1 VPVRS
6 SRDLLSLK
14 LNPTGY
20 LAASGA
26 VYAAAAMIYNAHF
39 HHGVLSTPVLLAAI
53 GAVAGLLI
61 HTQVT
66 PVAAPRDGNG
76 NLLVPAP
83 LSAVQAAV
91 VPPAPLLV
99 PRLPDSAYPPGA
111 VPLDTSGVPPDEE
124 PQVPAG

>member
-1 VPVRS
+1 VR
-6 SRDLLSLK
+6 RLPDLLNLK

-26 VYAAAAMIYNAHF
+26 VYAAAAMVYNAHY

-53 GAVAGLLI
+53 GAVAGVLL

-76 NLLVPAP
+76 NPLIPAP
-83 LSAVQAAV
+83 LSAVQA
-91 VPPAPLLV
+91 
-99 PRLPDSAYPPGA
+99 PGA
-111 VPLDTSGVPPDEE
+111 VPLDTSGVPPDKG

>member
-1 VPVRS
+1 MPVRS

-53 GAVAGLLI
+53 GAVAGVLL

-83 LSAVQAAV
+83 PAFIPPPSAGEPPPVEAAAV
-91 VPPAPLLV
+91 
-99 PRLPDSAYPPGA
+99 PRGA
-111 VPLDTSGVPPDEE
+111 G
-124 PQVPAG
+124 